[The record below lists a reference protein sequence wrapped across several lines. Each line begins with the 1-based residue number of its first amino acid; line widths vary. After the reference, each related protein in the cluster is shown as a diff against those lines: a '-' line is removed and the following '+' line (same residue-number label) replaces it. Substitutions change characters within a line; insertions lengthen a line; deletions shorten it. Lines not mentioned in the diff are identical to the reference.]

1 MPSTISVPFLTL
13 NHPLRIPLSAE
24 IHSRPSLKIQSPASI
39 THFAIYAKS
48 GSLGSDDN
56 LVAQHHLL
64 SSFCSVYGVA
74 SPHVEAKYFLYDFG
88 RFRLQWECHTEFA
101 TYSFVESDEASS
113 SGANTQDGD
122 VASLFQ
128 NMPLRHLPKQWL
140 DELKEK
146 IIVAAH
152 IALVKSNTLS
162 GHVKTWQPAFEGLA
176 LVGSKVLDRGE
187 VWSDFLIQSD
197 GFTRYIVND
206 ENFIQQQAG
215 RTVQRLLEIETY
227 RMMALLGLPD
237 AQSANPALIEI
248 ESELVKLTSAL
259 ALVGTSQPA
268 NSERHQLINDNDV
281 EQQLLRQIIDLAVG
295 LEKLTVGN
303 SYRFSASKAYFDIV
317 KARINEL
324 REFRIE
330 GMPTIGEFM
339 ERRLAP
345 AMNTCEAIVRR
356 QEALARRIAHTNDL
370 LRTRVGIVQELQ
382 NRQILQSMDARA
394 GQQLKLQ
401 QSVEGLSVVAI
412 SYYLVGLLQYA
423 GKGLKASGVA
433 VNVELISGLLIPV
446 VAAGVWLGLRRL
458 HKTIVN

>member
-1 MPSTISVPFLTL
+1 MPSSINVPFLKL
-13 NHPLRIPLSAE
+13 NHPLRVPLSAE

-48 GSLGSDDN
+48 GSIGTNDN
-56 LVAQHHLL
+56 LVTQHRLL
-64 SSFCSVYGVA
+64 DSFCAVYGVA
-74 SPHVEAKYFLYDFG
+74 SPQIEAKYFLCDFG

-101 TYSFVESDEASS
+101 TYSFVECDEIDVEERNQE
-113 SGANTQDGD
+113 GRD

-140 DELKEK
+140 DELSEK

-152 IALVKSNTLS
+152 VALVKSNAVP
-162 GHVKTWQPAFEGLA
+162 GFVKTWQPVFEGLA

-187 VWSDFLIQSD
+187 IWSDFLIQSD

-206 ENFIQQQAG
+206 ENFIQQQTG

-237 AQSANPALIEI
+237 AQSANPALVEI
-248 ESELVKLTSAL
+248 ENELVNLTSELAMI
-259 ALVGTSQPA
+259 GTSQHA
-268 NSERHQLINDNDV
+268 NSDRNKISNDNDV
-281 EQQLLRQIIDLAVG
+281 EQKLLRQIIDLAVR

-303 SYRFSASKAYFDIV
+303 SYRFSASKAYFDLV

-330 GMPTIGEFM
+330 GIPTIGEFM

-345 AMNTCEAIVRR
+345 AMNTCEAVVRR

-370 LRTRVGIVQELQ
+370 LRTRVGIIQELQ

-433 VNVELISGLLIPV
+433 INVELISGVLIPV
-446 VAAGVWLGLRRL
+446 VAAGVWFGLKKL
-458 HKTIVN
+458 HKTIAN